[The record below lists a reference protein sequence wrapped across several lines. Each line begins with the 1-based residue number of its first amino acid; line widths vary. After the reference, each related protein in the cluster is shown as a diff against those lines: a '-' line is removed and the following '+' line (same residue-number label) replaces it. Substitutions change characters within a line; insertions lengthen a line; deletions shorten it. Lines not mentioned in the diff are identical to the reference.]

1 MVEYIKRETAR
12 REFLNWAILLSNLR
26 LLSYDDTMYLGDAIP
41 AADVVEVVRCQTC
54 KKFKTYKCPMCNL
67 CSYDDFCSFGER
79 KDGA

>member
-1 MVEYIKRETAR
+1 MAEYIKRDE
-12 REFLNWAILLSNLR
+12 AIA
-26 LLSYDDTMYLGDAIP
+26 AIKWNCWDERTP
-41 AADVVEVVRCQTC
+41 IEAVNSVPSADVVEVVRCKTC

>member
-1 MVEYIKRETAR
+1 MAEYIKRETAR
-12 REFLNWAILLSNLR
+12 REFLNWAVLLNNPR
-26 LLSYDDTMYLGDAIP
+26 LLDAIP
-41 AADVVEVVRCQTC
+41 AADVVEVVRCETC